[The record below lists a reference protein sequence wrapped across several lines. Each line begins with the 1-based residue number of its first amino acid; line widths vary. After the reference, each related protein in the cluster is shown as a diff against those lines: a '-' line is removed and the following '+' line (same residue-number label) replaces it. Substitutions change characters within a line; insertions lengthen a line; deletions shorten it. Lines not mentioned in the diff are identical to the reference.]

1 MDIQWSSVL
10 MEQSTLNK
18 QSEGPM
24 TLTENLLRKLSEWRP
39 SGDGR
44 HSWAG
49 AFPTAGWTVRLAAD
63 KTDTLSCLVWEL
75 TLTRTGDAPKGF
87 TLKAWAAQVADRVT
101 GLLELLKLHE
111 VDETQQEAVLR
122 SESPASKGDALSYYE
137 IRLSGLTTAVVRRYS
152 ASKTVSGR
160 TQISFA
166 LTHETLAKLAGD
178 IAG

>member
-1 MDIQWSSVL
+1 

-24 TLTENLLRKLSEWRP
+24 TLAENLLPKLSEWRP

-49 AFPTAGWTVRLAAD
+49 AFPPAGWTVRLAAD

-75 TLTRTGDAPKGF
+75 TLTRTAEAPQGLM
-87 TLKAWAAQVADRVT
+87 LKAWATQMADRVT

-122 SESPASKGDALSYYE
+122 SEGPARKGDALSYYE
-137 IRLSGLTTAVVRRYS
+137 VRLSGLTTAVVRRYS
-152 ASKTVSGR
+152 ASKTVCGR
-160 TQISFA
+160 SQIPFA